1 MYMCEIRGALDGF
14 RLACSFWES
23 SAFRQRFCAQNH
35 RWDQLDSAGADS
47 HFALGR
53 HCCSLSLT
61 HPSSSSLRA
70 ASDMHFSMGTRSSL
84 SSSMSSHPSSSRAA
98 SDLHFSLGKH
108 RSLSSSW
115 SSRAM
120 GMQGD
125 CEGLHPS
132 PSSSPSAPSPEKYD
146 QLGAELRLPS

>member
-1 MYMCEIRGALDGF
+1 MPPEWDSMVTRAIAYF
-14 RLACSFWES
+14 RK
-23 SAFRQRFCAQNH
+23 R
-35 RWDQLDSAGADS
+35 
-47 HFALGR
+47 
-53 HCCSLSLT
+53 
-61 HPSSSSLRA
+61 
-70 ASDMHFSMGTRSSL
+70 
-84 SSSMSSHPSSSRAA
+84 

-132 PSSSPSAPSPEKYD
+132 PSSSPSAPSPEEYD